1 MSTYFTTPLVS
12 EFRKHTASSLM
23 NFLLRN
29 GTNQL
34 GNMSLRGN
42 GTLTVDTLDS
52 LGCYRSL
59 DFTGNVKVAVGGKT
73 CENAVDEDER
83 VKLRKIKKNH
93 FSQVDVSTDRFTSG

>member
-1 MSTYFTTPLVS
+1 
-12 EFRKHTASSLM
+12 M

-73 CENAVDEDER
+73 CQYYCRRCGFRQAEVN
-83 VKLRKIKKNH
+83 KLPEKARPK
-93 FSQVDVSTDRFTSG
+93 SQ

>member
-1 MSTYFTTPLVS
+1 M
-12 EFRKHTASSLM
+12 
-23 NFLLRN
+23 
-29 GTNQL
+29 
-34 GNMSLRGN
+34 
-42 GTLTVDTLDS
+42 TVDTLDS

-93 FSQVDVSTDRFTSG
+93 FSQDKPNKRVCQSKT

>member
-12 EFRKHTASSLM
+12 ELRKHTASSLM

-34 GNMSLRGN
+34 DNMSLRGN

-52 LGCYRSL
+52 LGCYRWL

-73 CENAVDEDER
+73 CQYAVDEHEH
-83 VKLRKIKKNH
+83 VELRKIRKN
-93 FSQVDVSTDRFTSG
+93 QEKPLFTG